1 MKKLFIVL
9 AVLLLSASAL
19 AGCDIPVTDTGR
31 SRFDNFNGT
40 DNPTNYLDN
49 DLITISPRFDSGAE
63 NPRPTGDV
71 GTGGVGR

>member
-1 MKKLFIVL
+1 MKKLFVAL
-9 AVLLLSASAL
+9 GALLIASAL
-19 AGCDIPVTDTGR
+19 AGCDIAVNDTGR

-63 NPRPTGDV
+63 NPRPTGDT
-71 GTGGVGR
+71 GTGGIGR

>member
-9 AVLLLSASAL
+9 AVLLAATAP
-19 AGCDIPVTDTGR
+19 AGCDIAVTDTGR

-71 GTGGVGR
+71 GAGIG